1 MKMKII
7 KMLALGSVLS
17 ASLVLAQTTTPAAG
31 TSTQTK
37 AQTKAQA
44 KAAKAQ
50 AKAAAAAKTAPAKPA
65 APAAKTTMAPAKATT
80 APPAAMTAMS
90 AKAPAAPAKT
100 AAAKAA
106 PPSTSDV
113 ASAKSKGMVW
123 VNLNTKVYHSSSDKE
138 YGTTKNGKFMNESDA
153 KAAGYKLAKS

>member
-1 MKMKII
+1 MKMI
-7 KMLALGSVLS
+7 KMLTLGSVLS
-17 ASLVLAQTTTPAAG
+17 AGLVLAQTSTTPAAG

-44 KAAKAQ
+44 KAQ
-50 AKAAAAAKTAPAKPA
+50 AKAAAAAKTAAAKPA
-65 APAAKTTMAPAKATT
+65 TPSAKTA
-80 APPAAMTAMS
+80 APPAPSAMSAMS
-90 AKAPAAPAKT
+90 AKTPAASAKT
-100 AAAKAA
+100 PAAKAA
-106 PPSTSDV
+106 PPSSSDV